1 MSNAV
6 RLGWRNGKIIAGTRV
21 LSILKDLG
29 VKASVASRLC
39 DMSIRSIIIPW
50 KVAEYSDAMPGRKI
64 PNTIFI
70 ELRVSEDSLY
80 LFLFSKLCSAEHTV
94 MRSSVK

>member
-1 MSNAV
+1 MSNVV

-21 LSILKDLG
+21 VAILKDLG

-50 KVAEYSDAMPGRKI
+50 KVAEYSDAMPAGKYQTQFLLNFVYQRTHFI
-64 PNTIFI
+64 YFYFPNCALQST
-70 ELRVSEDSLY
+70 LL
-80 LFLFSKLCSAEHTV
+80 
-94 MRSSVK
+94 